1 VTGTRQIEPDEL
13 EPLATGA
20 WILGAGGGGSPFDGY
35 LNLRELYR
43 RGTRIDLIDPMA
55 LGDDDLIA
63 VVSTMGAPL
72 VGQERLTDP
81 ALSIKPVLALQ
92 DYLGITFRAVMA
104 IEIGGGNGLEPM
116 LVASQLD
123 IPVVDADAMGRAF
136 PEAQMT
142 SFAIH
147 GLEMSPMAI
156 GDIRG
161 NAVVVAQAESPK
173 WVERMSRAVC
183 TVLGSTAPT
192 AKAPRTG
199 REVKDCGILYSV
211 TRAIDLGRTVHDA
224 RARHTDPVAAV
235 LESQAGRLMFSG
247 KIHDVDRRT
256 TAGFLRGSA
265 RLEGLDGDQGSSF
278 EVDFQNEY
286 LVGRRDGLAT
296 VMVPDIICLM
306 DSETGEAVGTETLR
320 YGQRIRVIALP
331 APPILS
337 TPAGLTLVGPRAF
350 NYDLDYCPAFLP
362 DKAPAGL

>member
-1 VTGTRQIEPDEL
+1 MTGTHPIGPDEL

-20 WILGAGGGGSPFDGY
+20 WILGAGGGGSPYDGY
-35 LNLRELYR
+35 LNLQAIYRDGGQIEL
-43 RGTRIDLIDPMA
+43 LDPMA
-55 LGDDDLIA
+55 LDDDDRVA

-72 VGQERLTDP
+72 VGQERLADP
-81 ALSIKPVLALQ
+81 SLSIKPVLALQ
-92 DYLGITFRAVMA
+92 DYLGITFRAVMP

-116 LVASQLD
+116 LVAAKLD

-147 GLEMSPMAI
+147 GLKMFPMAL

-161 NAVVVAQAESPK
+161 NAVVVSEAESPK

-211 TRAIDLGRTVHDA
+211 TRAINLGLTVHNA

-235 LESQAGRLMFSG
+235 LESEGGRLMFTG
-247 KIHDVDRRT
+247 KVHDVDRRT
-256 TAGFLRGSA
+256 TEGFLRGSA
-265 RLEGLDGDQGSSF
+265 RLEGLDADNGSDF

-286 LVGRRDGLAT
+286 LVGRRDGVAT

-337 TPAGLTLVGPRAF
+337 TPQGLELVGPRAF
-350 NYDLDYCPAFLP
+350 NYDLDYRPAFST
-362 DKAPAGL
+362 

>member
-1 VTGTRQIEPDEL
+1 MTAERPIEPDEL

-20 WILGAGGGGSPFDGY
+20 WILGAGGGGSPYDGY

-43 RGTRIDLIDPMA
+43 GGTRIRLIDPMA
-55 LGDDDLIA
+55 LADDDLIA

-81 ALSIKPVLALQ
+81 RLSIKPVLALQ
-92 DYLGITFRAVMA
+92 DYLGVKFRAVMA
-104 IEIGGGNGLEPM
+104 VEIGGGNGLEPM
-116 LVASQLD
+116 LVAATLD

-147 GLEMSPMAI
+147 GLKMVPMAV

-161 NAVVVAQAESPK
+161 NAVVVTEAENPK

-199 REVKDCGILYSV
+199 REVKDCAILYSV
-211 TRAIDLGRTVHDA
+211 SRAIQLGRTVHEA
-224 RARHTDPVAAV
+224 RARHGDPVAAV
-235 LESQAGRLMFSG
+235 LESEGGRLMFTG
-247 KIHDVDRRT
+247 KVHDVDRRT

-265 RLEGLDGDQGSSF
+265 RLEGLDGDQGSVF

-286 LVGRRDGLAT
+286 LIGRRDGVPIVT
-296 VMVPDIICLM
+296 VPDIICLM

-320 YGQRIRVIALP
+320 YGQRIRAIALP
-331 APPILS
+331 APPILA
-337 TPAGLTLVGPRAF
+337 TPAGLALVGPRAF
-350 NYDLDYCPAFLP
+350 NYDIDYRPAFST
-362 DKAPAGL
+362 

>member
-1 VTGTRQIEPDEL
+1 MTSSRLIEPDEL

-20 WILGAGGGGSPFDGY
+20 WILGAGGGGSPYDGY
-35 LNLRELYR
+35 LNLQRLYR
-43 RGTRIDLIDPMA
+43 DGTRIELIDPMA
-55 LGDDDLIA
+55 LDDDDLVA

-72 VGQERLTDP
+72 VGQERLADP
-81 ALSIKPVLALQ
+81 TLSVKPVIAMQ
-92 DYLGITFRAVMA
+92 EYLGRTFRAVMPV
-104 IEIGGGNGLEPM
+104 EIGGGNGLEPM

-147 GLEMSPMAI
+147 GLKMYPMAL

-161 NAVVVAQAESPK
+161 NAVIVQKAENPK
-173 WVERMSRAVC
+173 WVERTSRAVC
-183 TVLGSTAPT
+183 TALGSTAPT

-211 TRAIDLGRTVHDA
+211 TRAINLGRTVHDA
-224 RARHTDPVAAV
+224 RARHVDPVSAV
-235 LESQAGRLMFSG
+235 LDGEGGRLIFTG
-247 KIHDVDRRT
+247 KIQDVDRRT
-256 TAGFLRGSA
+256 TAGFLRGAA
-265 RLEGLDGDQGSSF
+265 RLEGLDGDHGSTF

-286 LVGRRDGLAT
+286 LIGRRDGEAT

-320 YGQRIRVIALP
+320 YGQRIAVIALP
-331 APPILS
+331 APPVLS
-337 TPAGLTLVGPRAF
+337 TPEGLALVGPRAF
-350 NYDLDYCPAFLP
+350 NYDIDYRPAF
-362 DKAPAGL
+362 DA